1 VALTGPPSVAVHTV
15 TVTCND
21 CGQPIQ
27 CPVILT
33 AGQPVRSPVDGRLI
47 VPVATK
53 VDSGPVLEH
62 ECPADPD
69 PVPYIPRQ
77 RAAEDLAALRAA

>member
-1 VALTGPPSVAVHTV
+1 VHTV

-33 AGQPVRSPVDGRLI
+33 AGQPVRSPVDGKLI
-47 VPVATK
+47 VPVATR
-53 VDSGPVLEH
+53 VDAGPVREH
-62 ECPADPD
+62 ECPVDPD
-69 PVPYIPRQ
+69 PAAVIPRQ
-77 RAAEDLAALRAA
+77 RVAADLELLRAA